1 MSVTD
6 MKIFL
11 LGLCSV
17 VLLSACA
24 GVRVCRTEVATGAVY
39 PKAIYIRPFSV
50 DYARYYD
57 RGNPNGSVRKSLAPT
72 AFANALQEELSK
84 LAPAMVLADN
94 ETAPVGWLVEG
105 RIEELDAMSTSAL
118 KIHVRIT
125 DVGGGE
131 IADIASKDGV
141 SEYSVIR
148 TAAGE
153 VVYEFDLKGQL
164 CSPVSFGSV
173 SAPGLGDAVPFGFRN
188 AAERIYL
195 ALSPDPFRYGIR
207 SSPLARN

>member
-1 MSVTD
+1 
-6 MKIFL
+6 MKIFI

-39 PKAIYIRPFSV
+39 PSAIYIRPFSV

-57 RGNPNGSVRKSLAPT
+57 RGNPNGAVQKSLAPT

-94 ETAPVGWLVEG
+94 ETAPLGWLVEG
-105 RIEELDAMSTSAL
+105 CIEQLDAKSSSAL

-131 IADIASKDGV
+131 IPCIASKDGV
-141 SEYSVIR
+141 SEYSVVR
-148 TAAGE
+148 TGAGN
-153 VVYEFDLKGQL
+153 VVYEFDLKGWI
-164 CSPVSFGSV
+164 CSPAALGSIT
-173 SAPGLGDAVPFGFRN
+173 APGLGNAVPFGFRN
-188 AAERIYL
+188 AAERVYL
-195 ALSPDPFRYGIR
+195 ALSPDPFRYGVR
-207 SSPLARN
+207 SSPEARN